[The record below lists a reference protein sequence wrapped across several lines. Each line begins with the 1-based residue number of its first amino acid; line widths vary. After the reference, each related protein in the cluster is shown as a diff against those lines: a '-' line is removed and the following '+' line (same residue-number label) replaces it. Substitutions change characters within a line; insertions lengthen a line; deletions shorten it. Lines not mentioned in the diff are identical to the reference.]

1 MQLIA
6 DLGVEWEKLTQLPLP
21 LGAIVVSRNLD
32 SATQQKVDRVLR
44 RSVAYA
50 MAHPA
55 ASADFVHQ
63 YAQELDEEVTRSHI
77 ELFVNNYSIDL
88 GAEGRKAV
96 TQLLDIDKEKEEEL
110 FV

>member
-1 MQLIA
+1 M
-6 DLGVEWEKLTQLPLP
+6 G
-21 LGAIVVSRNLD
+21 
-32 SATQQKVDRVLR
+32 
-44 RSVAYA
+44 
-50 MAHPA
+50 

-96 TQLLDIDKEKEEEL
+96 TQLLNIDKAEEEEL